1 MADESIWKKEI
12 SFGRKRKEPRP
23 EQESTDAAE
32 TASEQ
37 PASIWKKEVSFG
49 RKKKGAPEPKAEEPV
64 VEDEPVVELPVVE
77 RLAAYG
83 APEVVVD
90 TSDDVQ
96 GSDPEPGPDETS
108 VEESAWTKEV
118 SFSRAVEPEH
128 VEEQPVVAA
137 EASVEPVA
145 EVESAAEFEAPA
157 VESDVADVVAVASAS
172 DDVQGS
178 DLEPGPDET
187 SVEESAWT
195 KEVSFSRAV
204 EPEHV
209 EEQPVVAAEASVE
222 PVAPEA
228 PTESWS
234 AKPSLPPE
242 PVVPVSE
249 VPVHVPIPAPQP
261 GVHAPVT
268 AEELPPLPTEEKK
281 VPFWKKDL
289 SFGGGNKAP
298 KAKRAPKEHKERKP
312 KEPRQPKEKGPKVK
326 AERGSK
332 GAKRIVGLKVGA
344 SQLAAARVA
353 NNGSAELLQ
362 VAREPLEPGIV
373 VGGELRDPDALAEA
387 LKEFFAKHKLPKKGV
402 RLGIANNR
410 IGVRTFDV
418 DGIDDPKQL
427 TNAVRF
433 RAQEAL
439 PIPIDEAVLDYQV
452 LGEGVGENGQP
463 TKRILLVVAYRELID
478 RYMDACKK
486 AGISLAGIDLEAF
499 ALLRALQAPQDG
511 TAEDPSAALVAVA
524 IGHDRS
530 TFAVSDGRICEFT
543 RVLEWGGAALNVA
556 IARALDAAPSEV
568 DGVKR
573 SLALTD
579 EMVPESLTPEQA
591 KKARDAMRRAIQ
603 TFARELVSSLQY
615 YQNQPGSLGIGEIAL
630 TGGTAHLHG
639 LAGELERLIGVRVR
653 VGDPLARMK
662 VSKRIGETE
671 QVGSLAVA
679 IGLGIED

>member
-1 MADESIWKKEI
+1 MSDDQSIWKKEI
-12 SFGRKRKEPRP
+12 SFGRKRKEPAP
-23 EQESTDAAE
+23 ERESSDGTEVTPDE
-32 TASEQ
+32 PT
-37 PASIWKKEVSFG
+37 SIWKKELSFG
-49 RKKKGAPEPKAEEPV
+49 RKKTESPEPEPVATEEVAEEPV
-64 VEDEPVVELPVVE
+64 VEQP
-77 RLAAYG
+77 AA
-83 APEVVVD
+83 
-90 TSDDVQ
+90 
-96 GSDPEPGPDETS
+96 
-108 VEESAWTKEV
+108 EEQVWTKEV
-118 SFSRAVEPEH
+118 SFSRAEEPVAH
-128 VEEQPVVAA
+128 EQPVVEEPVA
-137 EASVEPVA
+137 EESEQMWTRAVSFSPAPAGSDEERAIVAEPEEVEVVEPVA
-145 EVESAAEFEAPA
+145 S
-157 VESDVADVVAVASAS
+157 
-172 DDVQGS
+172 
-178 DLEPGPDET
+178 
-187 SVEESAWT
+187 
-195 KEVSFSRAV
+195 
-204 EPEHV
+204 
-209 EEQPVVAAEASVE
+209 
-222 PVAPEA
+222 EA
-228 PTESWS
+228 PTETWS
-234 AKPSLPPE
+234 AQPSLPPE
-242 PVVPVSE
+242 PVAPAAE
-249 VPVHVPIPAPQP
+249 VPVHVPTVPVSVSVPAP

-268 AEELPPLPTEEKK
+268 AEELPPLPAQEAPAK

-289 SFGGGNKAP
+289 SFGGGKKEP
-298 KAKRAPKEHKERKP
+298 KAKREPKAPKEKKQKVVR
-312 KEPRQPKEKGPKVK
+312 EKAPKVK
-326 AERGSK
+326 VARGSK

-373 VGGELRDPDALAEA
+373 VGGELRDPDALAAA
-387 LKEFFAKHKLPKKGV
+387 LKEFFDKYRLPKKGV

-418 DGIDDPKQL
+418 AGIEDQKQL

-439 PIPIDEAVLDYQV
+439 PIPIDEAVLDFHV
-452 LGEGVGENGQP
+452 LGDGVDEAGQP

-486 AGISLAGIDLEAF
+486 AGITLSGIDLEAF
-499 ALLRALQAPQDG
+499 ALLRALQPPQDG
-511 TAEDPSAALVAVA
+511 VDADPSAALVAVA

-573 SLALTD
+573 ALALTD
-579 EMVPESLTPEQA
+579 EMVPEGLSPDQA

-615 YQNQPGSLGIGEIAL
+615 YQNQPGSLGIGEIVL
-630 TGGTAHLHG
+630 TGGTAHLPG
-639 LAGELERLIGVRVR
+639 LSGELERLIGVRVR
-653 VGDPLARMK
+653 IGDPLGRLR
-662 VSKRIGETE
+662 VSKKLGETE